1 MDALGSIDTLAVV
14 VAIATVV
21 TAVRS
26 SIAGF
31 GAALILGPILA
42 IAYGPA
48 DAVVTM
54 LSVGLVS
61 SVIGVAADLRD
72 PARPRPAMR
81 DAGLI
86 LFGAVLAAAPVA
98 VVLSRLPLKP
108 ALAGL
113 GLAVLLSTYA
123 LWRRLRIPGVQ
134 RPIAAVTTGVVCMIG
149 SALAGVGGPPIVLFG
164 LSKGWDPRVARST
177 QQVFFAAL
185 NVLTLGFTFASGR
198 DGSIHWPLLV
208 IMFVASIAAIPLR
221 RRIGGHQ
228 LRVVLIAMS
237 GFGGAATLVRAVLL
251 P

>member
-1 MDALGSIDTLAVV
+1 MDALANIEMLDVL

-21 TAVRS
+21 TAVMS

-42 IAYGPA
+42 IAYGPT
-48 DAVVTM
+48 DAVITM

-61 SVIGVAADLRD
+61 STIGVTADLRD
-72 PARPRPAMR
+72 PARPRPAFR

-86 LFGAVLAAAPVA
+86 LLGALIAAAPVA
-98 VVLSRLPLKP
+98 VILSALPLKP

-123 LWRRLRIPGVQ
+123 LWRRLPIPGVN
-134 RPIAAVTTGVVCMIG
+134 RPIAAVVTGVFCMIG

-185 NVLTLGFTFASGR
+185 SVVTLAFTFATGR
-198 DGSIHWPLLV
+198 DGTIHWPLLA
-208 IMFVASIAAIPLR
+208 IMLVTSIAAIPLR

-228 LRVVLIAMS
+228 LRVILIALS